1 MQAVVHVATDA
12 LKMDGD
18 EVMVDIYESVQDEL
32 RMKSK
37 QLTKER
43 QKVCTEFRLPCF
55 ISGLQSMRAPEFH
68 TVVMLPG
75 S

>member
-1 MQAVVHVATDA
+1 MTFKSVLHFRFLRSSKLVSCRLATDA

-37 QLTKER
+37 QLLKER
-43 QKVCTEFRLPCF
+43 QKVSIELY
-55 ISGLQSMRAPEFH
+55 
-68 TVVMLPG
+68 
-75 S
+75 